1 MRKDVIVI
9 GGGAAGLFCA
19 FHAGRRGRSTLVLE
33 RSEKVGRKIAIS
45 GGGRCNF
52 TNLHTSPAHFICG
65 NRHFHKSALARFTP
79 QDFLALVERH
89 GIRWHE
95 KKLGQLFCDGSAQEI
110 IRMLL
115 KECTD
120 AHVELR
126 LNCRVRAV
134 EKKNLFRITTDQG
147 ELECESLVVA
157 TGGLSLP
164 KLGATDLGYRLA
176 RQFGLGILP
185 TKPALVPLTLAAH
198 DRAIFGALSGVA
210 VDARVSLRDQQ
221 FREHILIT
229 HRGLSGPAILQI
241 SSYWNPEETMAIDLM
256 PDGEVEEW
264 LAHNQGSSKPL
275 KTLLRQFW
283 PQRFA
288 EAWAEAH
295 AASKP
300 LRRYSRKELRAVA
313 ERLRCWK
320 ITPCGTEGYGKA
332 EVTAGGVDTCELS
345 SQTMAALRVAGL
357 HFVGEVVDVTG
368 HLGGFNFQWA
378 WASGFAA
385 GQAV

>member
-1 MRKDVIVI
+1 MRKDVVVI

-19 FHAGRRGRSTLVLE
+19 LHAGRRGRSTLVLE
-33 RSEKVGRKIAIS
+33 RSDKVGRKIAIS

-79 QDFLALVERH
+79 RDFLALVERH

-115 KECTD
+115 RECTD
-120 AHVELR
+120 AHVEIR
-126 LNCRVRAV
+126 LNCCVRAV
-134 EKKNLFRITTDQG
+134 EKKNLFRIATDQG

-176 RQFGLGILP
+176 RQFGLGVLP
-185 TKPALVPLTLAAH
+185 TKPALVPLTLSAP
-198 DRAIFGALSGVA
+198 DRAIFGDLSGVA

-221 FREHILIT
+221 FREPILIT

-241 SSYWNPEETMAIDLM
+241 SSYWNPDEPIFIDLM

-264 LAHNQGSSKPL
+264 LAHNHGRL
-275 KTLLRQFW
+275 KTTEE
-283 PQRFA
+283 P
-288 EAWAEAH
+288 
-295 AASKP
+295 AAP
-300 LRRYSRKELRAVA
+300 MLA
-313 ERLRCWK
+313 
-320 ITPCGTEGYGKA
+320 
-332 EVTAGGVDTCELS
+332 
-345 SQTMAALRVAGL
+345 AALCRGL
-357 HFVGEVVDVTG
+357 GRGARPVETPAAILPERTERGRGAVTVLADHALRDGRLCQGRG
-368 HLGGFNFQWA
+368 HGGRR
-378 WASGFAA
+378 GY
-385 GQAV
+385 V